1 MSQQAPDPDYLECFT
16 DEADDS
22 SHLRNLLAI
31 IHGDGGHHT
40 EAVGTAQSCRDA
52 AAKWYRL
59 GNDVEP
65 AQRLCGYNG
74 CTEPAYRCEDCD
86 AEGCMDALRKAC
98 RCENGP
104 DEVPVYTTAP
114 RDVAELEQL
123 VKGNAAPPTVQP
135 KQLQTFDHLFEGLLP
150 EEEDP

>member
-22 SHLRNLLAI
+22 THLRNLLAI

-59 GNDVEP
+59 GNDV
-65 AQRLCGYNG
+65 
-74 CTEPAYRCEDCD
+74 
-86 AEGCMDALRKAC
+86 
-98 RCENGP
+98 
-104 DEVPVYTTAP
+104 
-114 RDVAELEQL
+114 AELEQL